1 MSLYLVAGQNAATDP
16 ADSLTHLPT
25 RRPRRYPSDTS
36 DAEWE
41 ILAPYVPAGG
51 PAPGRGGR
59 PVTLPLPKTPSALV
73 RAGVGCRRC
82 WPGCWA
88 RGLGVAG
95 DRCGMMVRRAAATCV
110 PGCDERVRG
119 VAPAA
124 DEQ

>member
-59 PVTLPLPKTPSALV
+59 PVTLHLPKSRPGRSGGVLV
-73 RAGVGCRRC
+73 FVETSHELLLSSS
-82 WPGCWA
+82 
-88 RGLGVAG
+88 GL
-95 DRCGMMVRRAAATCV
+95 
-110 PGCDERVRG
+110 
-119 VAPAA
+119 
-124 DEQ
+124 